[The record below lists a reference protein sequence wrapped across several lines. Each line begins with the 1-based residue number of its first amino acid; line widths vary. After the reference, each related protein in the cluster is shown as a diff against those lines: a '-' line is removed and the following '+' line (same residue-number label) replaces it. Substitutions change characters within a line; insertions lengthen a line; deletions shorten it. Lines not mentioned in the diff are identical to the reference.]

1 MYRMRILNA
10 AQVASLVSM
19 KEAIGCVERAYRL
32 YSGGEAGLWP
42 TIYHDF
48 EPGKRDMDIKS
59 GHLTGAGL
67 FGLKAVAWVA
77 DNPVLRGLPALAGL
91 VVVLSSETGL
101 PLGIVDG
108 MALTNLRT
116 GAAGALGA
124 RTLARPGSRR
134 ALIAGTGAQGRA
146 QLEGLVT
153 VLPELRE
160 VAVTSPDDR
169 RNRLYLEEMSPRFP
183 GLSLS
188 VAPWGDLD
196 EALSGS
202 DVVVTCTPSREPFI
216 ADGPIRPGT
225 HVNAI
230 GADSKEKRE
239 LDENLVAR
247 ASLFVDSRG
256 QTLDHGEIRHAFE
269 RGLIVAEA
277 VTELGAVLA
286 GSAPGRQSDDEITL
300 FDSTG
305 MALQDIITADLA
317 LRRAEERGLGVV
329 VDM

>member
-19 KEAIGCVERAYRL
+19 KEAIDCVDQAYRL

-48 EPGKRDMDIKS
+48 EPGRRDMDIKS
-59 GHLTGAGL
+59 GHLSGAGL

-77 DNPVLRGLPALAGL
+77 DNPLLRGLPALAGL
-91 VVVLSSETGL
+91 VVVLSSETGQ
-101 PLGIVDG
+101 PRGIVDG

-116 GAAGALGA
+116 GAAGALAA
-124 RTLARPGSRR
+124 RTLARPGCRR
-134 ALIAGTGAQGRA
+134 ALIAGAGAQGRA
-146 QLEGLVT
+146 QLEGLAA
-153 VLPELRE
+153 VLPDLKE

-169 RNRLYLEEMSPRFP
+169 MNRLYLKEMAPRFP

-188 VAPWGDLD
+188 VAPWGDLG
-196 EALSGS
+196 ETLSRA

-216 ADGPIRPGT
+216 ADGAIGPGT

-239 LDENLVAR
+239 LDEKLVAR
-247 ASLFVDSRG
+247 ASLFVDSRA
-256 QTLDHGEIRHAFE
+256 QTLDHGEIRHAYE
-269 RGLIVAEA
+269 KGLIAAEA
-277 VTELGAVLA
+277 VTELGAVLRKE
-286 GSAPGRQSDDEITL
+286 APGRRDDDEVTL